1 MARATD
7 AQVQQ
12 YVNERI
18 RMRAE
23 QFRAL
28 RNAIADDKA
37 VIDDIYEHVTGAN
50 EIPATFV
57 DTRPDGPPHL
67 ATNSDVAA
75 YNTFITAF
83 LAFCD
88 PDGDTATIA
97 LGADQLPVLEDL
109 CVRPLSNS

>member
-12 YVNERI
+12 YVNERC
-18 RMRAE
+18 RVRAE

-28 RNAIADDKA
+28 RLAIADDKA
-37 VIDDIYEHVTGAN
+37 VLDDVYEHVSGAN
-50 EIPATFV
+50 SIPATFT

-67 ATNSDVAA
+67 VTPNDVLA
-75 YNTFITAF
+75 YNTFLTAF

-88 PDGDTATIA
+88 PNGDTGTIA
-97 LGADQLPVLEDL
+97 AGADQLPILEDM
-109 CVRPLSNS
+109 CVNALPNS